1 MKTDSASLH
10 GMWSSRIAFILA
22 TTGSAVGLG
31 NIWRFPYITAE
42 NGGGAF
48 VLMYLVCVMGVGVPL
63 MLAEIIIGRRGRC
76 SPINTLRLLAHE
88 MGAHRAWALI
98 GWSGLLVG
106 FMVLSFYSVIAG
118 WTLSYAF
125 EYSITL
131 LTGAATLGEPAAVFE
146 TLVGDPWRLVFW
158 HTLFMALTAGVVAL
172 GVEQG
177 LERGV
182 KILMPLLF
190 TLLLVLVGYGMTT
203 GHFGEAVEFM
213 FKPDWSRVT
222 DGQVWLNAMG
232 QAFFSLSLGMA
243 AIMAYGAY
251 LPRAVSA
258 GSAAFTVGMADT
270 GVALVAGLAIF
281 PIAFAYGLD
290 TGSGGVGFTFTTLPH
305 AFDAMA
311 FGHLYAVAF
320 FSLLA
325 VAAWTS
331 GISLMEPPVAY
342 LVERAGLTRPKAVLL
357 LAAGIWV
364 LGLGTV
370 LSFNVWAGFKLW
382 DLNIQ
387 ELLEYASSNLLLPLG
402 GMATAIFAGWILSRA
417 DSREELGDL
426 PLWAYRLWRIM
437 VRWVSP
443 GLVFLVLLG
452 VTEVL

>member
-1 MKTDSASLH
+1 MKTDSTSLH
-10 GMWSSRIAFILA
+10 GMWSSKIAFILA

-48 VLMYLVCVMGVGVPL
+48 VLMYLVCVMSVGLPL
-63 MLAEIIIGRRGRC
+63 MLAEIIIGRRGRR
-76 SPINTLRLLAHE
+76 SPINTLRLLADE

-125 EYSITL
+125 EYFVTL
-131 LTGAATLGEPAAVFE
+131 FSGASTLGDPGSVFSDL
-146 TLVGDPWRLVFW
+146 TSDPWRLTFW
-158 HTLFMALTAGVVAL
+158 HTLFLALTAGVVAL

-190 TLLLVLVGYGMTT
+190 ALLLVLVGYGMTT
-203 GHFGEAVEFM
+203 GHFGEAVEFL
-213 FKPDWSRVT
+213 FKPDWRRVA
-222 DGQVWLNAMG
+222 DGRVWLNAMG

-251 LPRAVSA
+251 LPRTIPA
-258 GSAAFTVGMADT
+258 GSTAFTVGLADT

-281 PIAFAYGLD
+281 PIAFTYSLD
-290 TGSGGVGFTFTTLPH
+290 TGAGGVGFTFTTLPH

-320 FSLLA
+320 FLLLS

-331 GISLMEPPVAY
+331 GISLLEPPVAY
-342 LVERAGLTRPKAVLL
+342 LVERAGLSRPKAVLL
-357 LAAGIWV
+357 LAAGVWV

-370 LSFNVWAGFKLW
+370 LSFNVWAHIKLW
-382 DLNIQ
+382 NLNIQ

-417 DSREELGDL
+417 DSREELSDL
-426 PLWAYRLWRIM
+426 PPWAYGLWRVM
-437 VRWVSP
+437 VRWVAP
-443 GLVFLVLLG
+443 GVVFLVLLG
-452 VTEVL
+452 VTGVL